1 MEKEEVDKE
10 EVEKVEVDKEVMIKR
25 RRETNV
31 DEKMIVLRVG
41 QRRERGKGSEMLEH
55 LLDTKN
61 GSVLRVIQADFPDP
75 NLTSFS
81 GGKCPTLARTSVT
94 NN

>member
-1 MEKEEVDKE
+1 MDKE

-25 RRETNV
+25 RMETNV
-31 DEKMIVLRVG
+31 DEKMVVLRVG
-41 QRRERGKGSEMLEH
+41 QRRERGKGSEILEH

-75 NLTSFS
+75 NLTESFQ
-81 GGKCPTLARTSVT
+81 GENVPLLRARPSLTIRPRQ
-94 NN
+94 